1 MVTNR
6 GLHTTSSVNSQQ
18 NRLTPDWSDIV
29 TRELPGEVFYL
40 YDPES
45 EEWFSPTYHPL
56 NDAGAAHEA
65 EFGVDGSA
73 TFRMSRGKLETE
85 LTVFVPP
92 DEPAGI
98 YLLTV
103 RNHAD
108 SAQRLRLAP
117 YFQMV
122 LAGQPEFSGPLKIRF
137 EPEQSALY
145 FENPRNTFRTGPA
158 FVAISCPVER
168 VETRRGRFFGCD
180 RGVDRPYLME
190 RGEPDT
196 RQTADDRPIAA
207 LLTTIEVP
215 AHGEYTVAV
224 VLGQADDRD
233 RARAVI
239 RTYRDPDAA
248 VAALEATRRWWLS
261 LMDTLRVQTNHPEFD
276 RYLDWLKY
284 QALAER
290 IWARRGFY
298 QASGAYGFRDQLQD
312 SVNLIAM
319 DPAVARRQILLHA
332 SQQFIE
338 GDVVHWFHR
347 LQDGRTGFV
356 GRTHASDN
364 LLWLAW
370 AVVEYIGATGD
381 DSLLT
386 ERTPYLESEQPFE
399 PLPAGKNGIGF
410 DPLRSSRDDS
420 VYRHCLKA
428 IDLVLQKA
436 HGGPRLTADGDR
448 RLERRARRDWQ
459 PGQGGERLA
468 RLLPRITSW
477 IG

>member
-1 MVTNR
+1 MTVPARGSSQVRLLTGLTTDKKHAIDLITRHLELPHARSVATARQRASSHPIGHGEIPPGTSQPYCEFTDDGRSLLVRTPFTPRPFDHTLANSLGHVVVVTNR

-108 SAQRLRLAP
+108 SDLRLRLAP

-122 LAGQPEFSGPLKIRF
+122 LAGQPEFSGPLKIHF

-168 VETRRGRFFGCD
+168 VETRRGHFFGCD

-196 RQTADDRPIAA
+196 RQT
-207 LLTTIEVP
+207 
-215 AHGEYTVAV
+215 
-224 VLGQADDRD
+224 
-233 RARAVI
+233 
-239 RTYRDPDAA
+239 
-248 VAALEATRRWWLS
+248 S
-261 LMDTLRVQTNHPEFD
+261 
-276 RYLDWLKY
+276 
-284 QALAER
+284 
-290 IWARRGFY
+290 
-298 QASGAYGFRDQLQD
+298 
-312 SVNLIAM
+312 
-319 DPAVARRQILLHA
+319 
-332 SQQFIE
+332 
-338 GDVVHWFHR
+338 
-347 LQDGRTGFV
+347 
-356 GRTHASDN
+356 
-364 LLWLAW
+364 
-370 AVVEYIGATGD
+370 
-381 DSLLT
+381 
-386 ERTPYLESEQPFE
+386 
-399 PLPAGKNGIGF
+399 
-410 DPLRSSRDDS
+410 
-420 VYRHCLKA
+420 
-428 IDLVLQKA
+428 
-436 HGGPRLTADGDR
+436 
-448 RLERRARRDWQ
+448 
-459 PGQGGERLA
+459 
-468 RLLPRITSW
+468 
-477 IG
+477 